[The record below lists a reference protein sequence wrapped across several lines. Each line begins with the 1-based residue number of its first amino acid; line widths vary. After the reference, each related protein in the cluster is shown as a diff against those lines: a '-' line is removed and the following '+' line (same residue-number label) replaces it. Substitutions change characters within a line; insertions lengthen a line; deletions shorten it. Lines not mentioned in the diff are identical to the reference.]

1 MLSALQEAAI
11 FNVPLAFLWISFI
24 VELTPGPNMTYLAVL
39 TLVEGRRAGFATVAG
54 VAAGLL
60 LVGILAAFGVAAF
73 VSESPILYGLIR
85 WLGVFY
91 MLWLAYDIWRGV
103 EPSEADESAPTS
115 PAGTYFGRGFLTN
128 VLNPKAAI
136 FYIAVLP
143 QFVDPSSNA
152 AAADACAVRRLHF
165 RRDRRARDDCRAGVE
180 NASRAARCRSHADD
194 QADTGGRPRVRCYL
208 AALVDGTFKRLGER
222 PSIGL

>member
-24 VELTPGPNMTYLAVL
+24 VELTPGRNMTYLAVL

-143 QFVDPSSNA
+143 QFVDPSRMLLPQTLVLSVA
-152 AAADACAVRRLHF
+152 YTFVATAVHATIVAL
-165 RRDRRARDDCRAGVE
+165 
-180 NASRAARCRSHADD
+180 ASRMRPVLQDA
-194 QADTGGRPRVRCYL
+194 GRMQTIRRIL
-208 AALVDGTFKRLGER
+208 AAGLVFVAIWLHWSTA
-222 PSIGL
+222 PSSV

>member
-143 QFVDPSSNA
+143 QFVDPSRMLLPQTLVLSVA
-152 AAADACAVRRLHF
+152 YTFVATAVHATIVAL
-165 RRDRRARDDCRAGVE
+165 
-180 NASRAARCRSHADD
+180 ASRMRPVLQDA
-194 QADTGGRPRVRCYL
+194 GRMQTIRRIL
-208 AALVDGTFKRLGER
+208 AAGLVFVAIWLHWSTA
-222 PSIGL
+222 PSSV

>member
-1 MLSALQEAAI
+1 
-11 FNVPLAFLWISFI
+11 
-24 VELTPGPNMTYLAVL
+24 MTYLAVL

-143 QFVDPSSNA
+143 QFVDPSRMLLPQTLVLSVA
-152 AAADACAVRRLHF
+152 YTFVATAVHATIVAL
-165 RRDRRARDDCRAGVE
+165 
-180 NASRAARCRSHADD
+180 ASRMRPVLQDA
-194 QADTGGRPRVRCYL
+194 GRMQTIRRIL
-208 AALVDGTFKRLGER
+208 AAGLVFVAIWLHWSTA
-222 PSIGL
+222 PSSV

>member
-143 QFVDPSSNA
+143 QFVDPSRMLLPQTLVLSVA
-152 AAADACAVRRLHF
+152 YTFVATAVHATIVAL
-165 RRDRRARDDCRAGVE
+165 
-180 NASRAARCRSHADD
+180 ASRMRPVLQDAGRM

>member
-1 MLSALQEAAI
+1 MLSALQDAAI

-24 VELTPGPNMTYLAVL
+24 VELTPGPNMTYLAAL
-39 TLVEGRRAGFATVAG
+39 TLVEGWRAGFATVAG

-60 LVGILAAFGVAAF
+60 LVGVLAAFGVAAF

-103 EPSEADESAPTS
+103 EPSEADKSAPTS
-115 PAGTYFGRGFLTN
+115 PAGTYFGRWLFDARSRSKSSHFLYRRA
-128 VLNPKAAI
+128 P
-136 FYIAVLP
+136 AVRR
-143 QFVDPSSNA
+143 SESNA

-180 NASRAARCRSHADD
+180 NASRAARCRSHAGGYWRPASCSLLSGCTGRRHL
-194 QADTGGRPRVRCYL
+194 QASRRV
-208 AALVDGTFKRLGER
+208 

>member
-1 MLSALQEAAI
+1 MLSALQDATI
-11 FNVPLAFLWISFI
+11 FNVPFAFLWISFI

-91 MLWLAYDIWRGV
+91 MLWLAYDIWCGD
-103 EPSEADESAPTS
+103 EPSDADERAATS
-115 PAGTYFGRGFLTN
+115 PAGAYFGRGFLTN

-143 QFVDPSSNA
+143 QFVDPGRSLLPQTLALSVA
-152 AAADACAVRRLHF
+152 YTFVATAVHTTIVALASKMRPVLQDAGRMQMVRRI
-165 RRDRRARDDCRAGVE
+165 
-180 NASRAARCRSHADD
+180 
-194 QADTGGRPRVRCYL
+194 L
-208 AALVDGTFKRLGER
+208 AAGLVFVAVWLHWSTA
-222 PSIGL
+222 PSSG